1 MEIMKIVYWIGE
13 NYENLFSSILV
24 ILGGL
29 GVILEGLFRI
39 IPGQE
44 SALTRLGII
53 LTKAGKY
60 VKMIMDLLK
69 IPNKK

>member
-29 GVILEGLFRI
+29 GVVLEGLFRI
-39 IPGQE
+39 LPGQE
-44 SALTRLGII
+44 SALTKLG
-53 LTKAGKY
+53 LALAKAGKY
-60 VKMIMDLLK
+60 VKMLMDLLK